1 MKPTDKPSES
11 AVQLT
16 DLIKKAIRD
25 CEVTTTEYD
34 QIQALAAADGVIDAE
49 ERGLLNQLQQLIE
62 NQTVK
67 KVAG

>member
-11 AVQLT
+11 AVQLA

-34 QIQALAAADGVIDAE
+34 AIQKIAAEDGVIDAE
-49 ERGLLNQLQQLIE
+49 EQSLLNQLQQLIA

-67 KVAG
+67 KVPG